1 MTSDLDSACAELE
14 TAIADRD
21 IDAFGQAMGL
31 LWNAGQQAPAEE
43 LTAILPRCADILG
56 TLHIGMGSQLAL
68 MCGAFA
74 ERGADP
80 APLVTP
86 VAEGLRE
93 AMRRARLLRKA
104 WRAMGD
110 PSPLPGEETTVEE
123 YDAIVTA
130 LAASVGEEEA
140 RALAEG
146 WDTLNLWQMPAT
158 SLLQLDRSVR
168 AAFPH
173 RAEILEGCLELVDDQ
188 PSLSWLQGLLTVLDN
203 EPLLVLHRPS
213 GRGYEVTIA
222 GLGDNFQLHSL
233 LAAALDGPVEE
244 GLLGDLG
251 LDPHW
256 AAVATDAPP
265 EDFGGTAEGRFNPA
279 DATGAWIW
287 NEGRPADI
295 PLFEDRRVVVLDPP
309 SYPRSWNNDR
319 QYPMMTGSLTLDRVL
334 PEAEAAAW
342 LAKVGPAQDVP
353 AV

>member
-1 MTSDLDSACAELE
+1 
-14 TAIADRD
+14 
-21 IDAFGQAMGL
+21 MG
-31 LWNAGQQAPAEE
+31 A
-43 LTAILPRCADILG
+43 
-56 TLHIGMGSQLAL
+56 HLAL
-68 MCGAFA
+68 MCGAMA

-80 APLVTP
+80 TPLVTP
-86 VAEGLRE
+86 IADSLRE
-93 AMRRARLLRKA
+93 ALRRARLLRQT

-123 YDAIVTA
+123 YDALVAELTPK
-130 LAASVGEEEA
+130 VGEDEA

-158 SLLQLDRSVR
+158 AILQLDPAVR

-173 RAEILEGCLELVDDQ
+173 REELLEGCRELVEARPD
-188 PSLSWLQGLLTVLDN
+188 LAWLPGLLTVLDG
-203 EPLLVLHRPS
+203 ERLLVLHRPT

-222 GLGDNFQLHSL
+222 GLGDNFQLHTL

-256 AAVATDAPP
+256 AAVATDAPA

-287 NEGRPADI
+287 NEGLPSDI
-295 PLFEDRRVVVLDPP
+295 PLFEGRRVVVLDPP
-309 SYPRSWNNDR
+309 AYPRTWSNDR
-319 QYPMMTGSLTLDRVL
+319 KYPMMAGSLTLDRIL
-334 PEAEAAAW
+334 PEAEAAEW
-342 LAKVGPAQDVP
+342 LGKMGAAQETP
-353 AV
+353 LL

>member
-1 MTSDLDSACAELE
+1 MTSDLDRACAKLE
-14 TAIADRD
+14 AAIADRD

-31 LWNAGQQAPAEE
+31 LWNAGQQAPAEA

-80 APLVTP
+80 APLVAP
-86 VAEGLRE
+86 ISEGLRE
-93 AMRRARLLRKA
+93 ALRRARLLRKA

-110 PSPLPGEETTVEE
+110 PSPLPGEESEVEE
-123 YDAIVTA
+123 FDAVVAALTA
-130 LAASVGEEEA
+130 EVGEEEA
-140 RALAEG
+140 HALAEG
-146 WDTLNLWQMPAT
+146 WDTLHLWQMPAT
-158 SLLQLDRSVR
+158 SLLQLDPAVR

-173 RAEILEGCLELVDDQ
+173 REELLEGCLELAGDR
-188 PSLSWLQGLLTVLDN
+188 PSLNWLSGLLTVLDD

-222 GLGDNFQLHSL
+222 GLGDNFQLHTL
-233 LAAALDGPVEE
+233 LAAALVGPVED

-251 LDPHW
+251 LDPRW
-256 AAVATDAPP
+256 AAVATDAPA

-287 NEGRPADI
+287 NEGQPSDI
-295 PLFEDRRVVVLDPP
+295 PLFEGRRVVVLDPP
-309 SYPRSWNNDR
+309 AYARSWNNDR
-319 QYPMMTGSLTLDRVL
+319 KYPMMTGSLRLDRIL
-334 PEAEAAAW
+334 PETEAAAW
-342 LAKVGPAQDVP
+342 LAKVAPATETP
-353 AV
+353 TG